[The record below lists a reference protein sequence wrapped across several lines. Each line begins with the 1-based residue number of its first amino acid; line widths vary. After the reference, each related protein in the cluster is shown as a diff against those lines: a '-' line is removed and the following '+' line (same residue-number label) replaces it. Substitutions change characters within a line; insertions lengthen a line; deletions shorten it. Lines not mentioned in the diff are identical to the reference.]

1 MIKDNRLLLD
11 GSHNEDGSR
20 VLNEYLQTLDCKKH
34 VIIGMMANKD
44 HEKYISYFKDIASL
58 TTIDIPNQPN
68 AISGQKLKEKFKNI
82 PNVQFKKSIKE
93 AIQSIHLED
102 DDLLIITGSLY
113 LSGEFLN
120 LN

>member
-1 MIKDNRLLLD
+1 
-11 GSHNEDGSR
+11 
-20 VLNEYLQTLDCKKH
+20 
-34 VIIGMMANKD
+34 MMANKD

-68 AISGQKLKEKFKNI
+68 AISGKKLKEKFKKFLMLNI
-82 PNVQFKKSIKE
+82 KNIERSYSINTFRE
-93 AIQSIHLED
+93 NDI
-102 DDLLIITGSLY
+102 LIITGSLY